1 MRRKGRRGFPSAPT
15 GTPAPA
21 ETLAP
26 AESADELVI
35 EELEELDVPLAD
47 LPDDGVPLAD
57 LPKDPEEFEELA
69 DEDVPLASVPE
80 TGDAMLAWASAAA
93 LSGLGLVFLSR
104 KKKEESN

>member
-26 AESADELVI
+26 AESAEELVI
-35 EELEELDVPLAD
+35 
-47 LPDDGVPLAD
+47 
-57 LPKDPEEFEELA
+57 EELA

-93 LSGLGLVFLSR
+93 LSGLGLAFLSR
-104 KKKEESN
+104 KKKEDEA

>member
-1 MRRKGRRGFPSAPT
+1 MRRKGRGNFPPAPT

-21 ETLAP
+21 ETLTP
-26 AESADELVI
+26 AESAEELVI
-35 EELEELDVPLAD
+35 
-47 LPDDGVPLAD
+47 
-57 LPKDPEEFEELA
+57 EELA

-80 TGDAMLAWASAAA
+80 TDDAMLAWASAAA

>member
-1 MRRKGRRGFPSAPT
+1 MRRKGRRGFPPAPT

-26 AESADELVI
+26 AESSEPAEELVI
-35 EELEELDVPLAD
+35 EELEELD
-47 LPDDGVPLAD
+47 VPLAD

-93 LSGLGLVFLSR
+93 LSGLGLAFLSR